1 MASAA
6 VGKSAYE
13 MQRELNIRKN
23 EEKLRELGM
32 EQSIGNR
39 ISPRTP
45 SKKKKAPPRV
55 FANAKDRQPTGRP
68 KTRRQLKAARAA
80 GEVVDEELGN
90 VESEEEEQSEDEA
103 ELELDTERV
112 VADLKQAGK
121 IGGPI
126 ASKEAIEGSREAFKK
141 TYMRIKGGHYKEWA
155 VDGTIKEGPRADYA
169 AKSFAKAHFGQL
181 NKEARLKPGHLP
193 HVPVGCKWYA
203 RAEMEAVGFHAK
215 QMNGIDYCSAA
226 QSKYV
231 VDGTPLPY
239 ALTIVRKLQ
248 RLPRQLHTA
257 FRRRVLTRFP
267 PTWCRFRLADMRMTS
282 KALTESGCG
291 TQGRERT
298 T

>member
-1 MASAA
+1 MASA
-6 VGKSAYE
+6 VDGGGDSGKSEYE
-13 MQRELNIRKN
+13 LQRELNIRKN
-23 EEKLRELGM
+23 EEKLRELGI
-32 EQSIGNR
+32 EKSIGNR

-45 SKKKKAPPRV
+45 SKKKKAPARV
-55 FANAKDRQPTGRP
+55 FTNAKDRQPSGRP

-90 VESEEEEQSEDEA
+90 IESEEEEQSEDEA
-103 ELELDTERV
+103 ELQLDTEKV
-112 VADLKQAGK
+112 VADLKEAGK
-121 IGGPI
+121 I
-126 ASKEAIEGSREAFKK
+126 EAFKK

-193 HVPVGCKWYA
+193 HIPVGCKWYA

-231 VDGTPLPY
+231 VDGTPLSY
-239 ALTIVRKLQ
+239 ALTIVRQ
-248 RLPRQLHTA
+248 VP
-257 FRRRVLTRFP
+257 TR
-267 PTWCRFRLADMRMTS
+267 
-282 KALTESGCG
+282 
-291 TQGRERT
+291 
-298 T
+298 